1 MCIICIELDKAR
13 MSPLEARRA
22 LGEMRATLEP
32 GHAAEVEAKVKEVEA
47 EAESDDSTSKP

>member
-22 LGEMRATLEP
+22 LGEMKATLEP
-32 GHAAEVEAKVKEVEA
+32 AHVAEVEAKVKEA
-47 EAESDDSTSKP
+47 EAQAGSDDSASKP